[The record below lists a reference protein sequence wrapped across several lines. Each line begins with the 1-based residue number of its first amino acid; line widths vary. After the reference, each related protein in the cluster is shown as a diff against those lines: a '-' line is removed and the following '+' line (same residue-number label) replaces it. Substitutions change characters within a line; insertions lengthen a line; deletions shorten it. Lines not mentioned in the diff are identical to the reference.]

1 MKVVFDIP
9 DAYLFRWNDLK
20 DKMGLPTMDSFILNA
35 IGIGIKTIDQAI
47 NMWDDKDN
55 VIPFDKDYYWKDFLD
70 NG

>member
-9 DAYLFRWNDLK
+9 DVYLFRWNDLK

-35 IGIGIKTIDQAI
+35 IGIGVKTIDQAI